1 MLVNKA
7 YLKIHYYLVS
17 QNFFFLFLFFFS
29 GFIIWKHLKVEEGV
43 RE

>member
-7 YLKIHYYLVS
+7 HLETHYLVS
-17 QNFFFLFLFFFS
+17 QNIFFLFLFFS
-29 GFIIWKHLKVEEGV
+29 GIIIWKHLKVEEGV